1 MNQHQERPGKGVM
14 YFEEGSRLD
23 EKKPK
28 YKGYIILEMDYKA
41 GEKLKIACWE
51 RPTSRGYS
59 LLSLAEDNYS
69 KKKEFER
76 NEEADIPKEVKPSYR
91 KKGGFDD
98 DDNSVPF

>member
-14 YFEEGSRLD
+14 YFEEDSQQN

-28 YKGYIILEMDYKA
+28 YKGYLILEMDYKA

-59 LLSLAEDNYS
+59 LLSLAEDNFS
-69 KKKEFER
+69 KKKEQER
-76 NEEADIPKEVKPSYR
+76 NEEADIPKEVRPKYR
-91 KKGGFDD
+91 KNIDEND
-98 DDNSVPF
+98 VPF

>member
-76 NEEADIPKEVKPSYR
+76 NEEADIPKEVPPKYR
-91 KKGGFDD
+91 RNI
-98 DDNSVPF
+98 DDNDVPF